1 MSNLEDVFLNI
12 NKEFAPDLF
21 GDLRGFSDSK
31 NSSSDNSGENLKLT
45 TKSKDSGAMKS
56 VDRRGIGDSSYNS

>member
-45 TKSKDSGAMKS
+45 TKSKDSAMKY

>member
-31 NSSSDNSGENLKLT
+31 NSSSDNSGENLKLN
-45 TKSKDSGAMKS
+45 TKSKDSAMKY